1 MKRVVAICACPM
13 GVAHTYMAAEALKLS
28 GQKLGIDVIIETQGG
43 AGVENHLSTKDIKDA
58 SLIILASAVKIAD
71 SERLKGYEDKIIDVE
86 LKEAINKSKTIIQ
99 ENIK

>member
-1 MKRVVAICACPM
+1 MKVVGITSCPS
-13 GVAHTYMAAEALKLS
+13 GVAHTYMAADAIESAAKE
-28 GQKLGIDVIIETQGG
+28 LGYSVKVETQGASG
-43 AGVENHLSTKDIKDA
+43 IEERLSTKDIKDA